1 MSVFLPGESH
11 GQRSLAGSNP
21 REHRESDMT
30 DYTFFFL
37 LHGDSIDLRAT
48 RPGFEYV
55 PFHLT
60 S

>member
-1 MSVFLPGESH
+1 M
-11 GQRSLAGSNP
+11 GSNP

-37 LHGDSIDLRAT
+37 LLGDSIDLRAT

-55 PFHLT
+55 SFHLT